1 MSEEPETRSGEGK
14 HGVQSLEIG
23 MGILRAMVR
32 GQRSMMLKDI
42 AAAADMPASK
52 AHRYLVSLIRA
63 GLVEQDPMTSR
74 YDIGPF
80 ALNIGLVA
88 IDRLDRIRLGLSAI
102 AELRDQINET
112 TALSVWGDGGPVI
125 VRWERPRRPITVNV
139 VTGTALDPLNSA
151 SGRVFTAWLP
161 KETSNRLIERG
172 LKEGKLRPELQ
183 SRAAI
188 EALLAKVRAD
198 GYAAVSGYHSVAG
211 VEALAA
217 PVFNFKNEITLA
229 MLVVGVTGM
238 FDLDPQGP
246 VVTALKQAAG
256 ELSMRLGHVPAMA

>member
-1 MSEEPETRSGEGK
+1 MSDEPESRQSEGK

-74 YDIGPF
+74 YDLGPF

-88 IDRLDRIRLGLSAI
+88 LDRLDRIRLGLNAI
-102 AELRDQINET
+102 AELRDTINET
-112 TALSVWGDGGPVI
+112 TALAVWGDGGPVI

-161 KETSNRLIERG
+161 KETSNRVIERC
-172 LKEGKLRPELQ
+172 LKEGKLQPEMQ

-198 GYAAVSGYHSVAG
+198 GYASMSGFHPISG
-211 VEALAA
+211 VEAVSA
-217 PVFNFKNEITLA
+217 PVFNFRNEITIA
-229 MLVVGVTGM
+229 MLVVGVQGM
-238 FDLDPQGP
+238 FDMDPNGAVVGP
-246 VVTALKQAAG
+246 LKKAAA
-256 ELSMRLGHVPAMA
+256 ELSMRLGHVPAP